1 MYFAAIHYKG
11 LLKPGHFVDVI
22 VLDPAS
28 VDSIQID
35 LVPAP
40 TLSGLTIIRNNDTS
54 APSNTNNYTSPS
66 ISTRDF
72 FQIEIL
78 PTAVPSNSTGADLVI
93 TALNNS
99 NSALPPVLQREVL
112 RINNPAMRYKQVG
125 TLQSFASNIATY
137 NLKRSQIQ
145 KLRGKSYIWNV
156 GIVPDV
162 PTSPTDEVYI
172 GLPITQPFDITFDFK
187 EIPYGQGSGMTST
200 GDIRI
205 PLAML
210 EPTLVKAIAAK
221 SNELMDAIEQGRPNR
236 GFAMVEFFN
245 EQYSIVLN
253 NVPINATIEA
263 NANGAD
269 PNNENNMGVITI
281 DVSGKSVSEILA
293 GFNEVS

>member
-22 VLDPAS
+22 VTDPYT
-28 VDSIQID
+28 VETITIE

-40 TLSGLTIIRNNDTS
+40 TTASLEIFRNDPTVTPANVNS
-54 APSNTNNYTSPS
+54 YTSPS
-66 ISTRDF
+66 VAGRDV
-72 FQIEIL
+72 FQIKIL
-78 PTAVPSNSTGADLVI
+78 SSAVPANSTGADLVI
-93 TALNNS
+93 TARDNAS
-99 NSALPPVLQREVL
+99 SILQKEVL
-112 RINNPAMRYKQVG
+112 RINNPALRYKQVG
-125 TLQSFASNIATY
+125 TLQSFASNIALY
-137 NLKRSQIQ
+137 NAKRAQIQ

-162 PTSPTDEVYI
+162 PSTPADEVYI
-172 GLPITQPFDITFDFK
+172 GLPITQPFDISFDFK
-187 EIPYGQGSGMTST
+187 EIAYGQGSGMTST
-200 GDIRI
+200 GEIRI

-245 EQYSIVLN
+245 EKYSIVLN
-253 NVPINATIEA
+253 DVPINATIEA